1 MSAVI
6 ARLFMSQAPNVAGGV
21 VAGAVGVDVFSDV
34 IDILK
39 RNPLIPISIVGI
51 VLFIVMKK
59 K

>member
-1 MSAVI
+1 MSAMI

-21 VAGAVGVDVFSDV
+21 VGGAVGLDVFSEV

-39 RNPLIPISIVGI
+39 RNPIIPISIVGI
-51 VLFIVMKK
+51 VLFTVMKK

>member
-1 MSAVI
+1 MSAML

-21 VAGAVGVDVFSDV
+21 AAGAVGVDVFSDV

-39 RNPLIPISIVGI
+39 RNPIIPIAIMSIVLI
-51 VLFIVMKK
+51 VVMKK

>member
-1 MSAVI
+1 MSAI
-6 ARLFMSQAPNVAGGV
+6 LARLFMSQAPNIAGGA
-21 VAGAVGVDVFSDV
+21 VAVDVFSDV

-51 VLFIVMKK
+51 VLFTVMKK

>member
-1 MSAVI
+1 MSAMI

-21 VAGAVGVDVFSDV
+21 VAGAVGLDVFSEV

-39 RNPLIPISIVGI
+39 RNPIIPISIVGI
-51 VLFIVMKK
+51 VLFTVMKK

>member
-1 MSAVI
+1 MSAMI

-39 RNPLIPISIVGI
+39 RNPIIPISIVGI
-51 VLFIVMKK
+51 VLFTIMKK

>member
-6 ARLFMSQAPNVAGGV
+6 ARLFMSQAPNVAGGA

-51 VLFIVMKK
+51 VLFMVMKK

>member
-1 MSAVI
+1 MSAML

-21 VAGAVGVDVFSDV
+21 AGGAVGVDVFSDV

-51 VLFIVMKK
+51 VMFMVMKK

>member
-1 MSAVI
+1 MSAML

-21 VAGAVGVDVFSDV
+21 AAGAVGLDVFSDV

-39 RNPLIPISIVGI
+39 RNPLIPISIVCI
-51 VLFIVMKK
+51 VLFMVMKK

>member
-1 MSAVI
+1 MSAML

-21 VAGAVGVDVFSDV
+21 VGGAVGVDVFSDV

-39 RNPLIPISIVGI
+39 RNPIIPIASMSIVLI
-51 VLFIVMKK
+51 VVMKK

>member
-21 VAGAVGVDVFSDV
+21 VGGAVGVDVFSDV

-51 VLFIVMKK
+51 VLFTVMKK

>member
-1 MSAVI
+1 MSAML
-6 ARLFMSQAPNVAGGV
+6 ARLFMSQAPNIAGGV
-21 VAGAVGVDVFSDV
+21 ATGAVGVDVFSDV

-51 VLFIVMKK
+51 VLFMVMKK